1 MASAAMPARLCEGMQ
16 QALLFQWGVSTLY
29 GWGII
34 GLNLLR
40 HWQAATGMPVY
51 CGGKIHL
58 DSLGGMDPLAL
69 RALMPTLIENS
80 DLRDRW
86 PAIFAETGRFNG
98 IVLHSLGNRLSGAT
112 RPRDGGLTGRI
123 TGAAVFFEDTIL
135 PDAAAVANEYAV
147 IIAGSSWNE
156 ERLRAA
162 GVENVAIVIQGIDPS
177 VFHPAPRSG
186 ALAGRFAVF
195 SGGKLEYRKAQ
206 DLVLLAFRAFAS
218 RHREAVLVTAWH
230 SPWPSLAVTLN
241 RNAELTPIDLDAEG
255 KVNCAAWA
263 AANGLAAEQFID
275 VGSVPNHLMARV
287 LRETDIALFPS
298 RCEGG
303 TNLVAME
310 CMASGI
316 PTIVSDNTGHRDLVA
331 TGAPY
336 ALNRQGPVTMQD
348 FGTDGWGESDVDEMV
363 ETLERVWTD
372 REEARRRGEAGV
384 AAMAGWGWSDYARR
398 LHETLAPLC
407 L

>member
-1 MASAAMPARLCEGMQ
+1 MQ
-16 QALLFQWGVSTLY
+16 QALLFQWGVSTFY

-40 HWQAATGMPVY
+40 HWRAAAGTPAY

-58 DSLGGMDPLAL
+58 DSLDGMDPLAL
-69 RALMPTLIENS
+69 RALMPALIENS

-86 PAIFAETGRFNG
+86 PTMTAETGRFNG
-98 IVLHSLGNRLSGAT
+98 VVLHSLGNRFSGAT

-123 TGAAVFFEDTIL
+123 TGAAIFFEDTIL
-135 PDAAAVANEYAV
+135 PDAATVANEYAV
-147 IIAGSSWNE
+147 IIAGSSWNAE
-156 ERLRAA
+156 ILHAA
-162 GVENVAIVIQGIDPS
+162 GIENVAIVIQGVDAS

-230 SPWPSLAVTLN
+230 SPWPNLAVTLN
-241 RNAELTPIDLDAEG
+241 RNAELTSVGFDAEG
-255 KVNCAAWA
+255 KVNVAAWA
-263 AANGLAAEQFID
+263 SANGLAEDQFID

-287 LRETDIALFPS
+287 LRETDIALLPS

-310 CMASGI
+310 CMASGV

-363 ETLERVWTD
+363 ETLERLWSD
-372 REEARRRGEAGV
+372 REEGRRRGEAGV
-384 AAMAGWGWSDYARR
+384 AATAGWGWSDYARR
-398 LHETLAPLC
+398 LHETLAPWC
-407 L
+407 P

>member
-1 MASAAMPARLCEGMQ
+1 MQ
-16 QALLFQWGVSTLY
+16 QALLFQWGVSTFY

-40 HWQAATGMPVY
+40 HWPAAAGTPAY
-51 CGGKIHL
+51 CGGKIDL
-58 DSLGGMDPLAL
+58 DSLDGMDPLAL
-69 RALMPTLIENS
+69 RALMPVLIENS

-86 PAIFAETGRFNG
+86 PTIMAETGRFNG
-98 IVLHSLGNRLSGAT
+98 VVLHSLGNRFSGAT
-112 RPRDGGLTGRI
+112 RSRDGGLSGRI
-123 TGAAVFFEDTIL
+123 TGAAIFFEDTIL
-135 PDAAAVANEYAV
+135 PDAVTVANEYAV
-147 IIAGSSWNE
+147 IIAGSNWNAE
-156 ERLRAA
+156 VLLAA
-162 GVENVAIVIQGIDPS
+162 GIQNVAIVIQGVDAS

-241 RNAELTPIDLDAEG
+241 RNAALTPIGLDAEG
-255 KVNCAAWA
+255 KVNMAAWA
-263 AANGLAAEQFID
+263 SANGLAEDQFID

-287 LRETDIALFPS
+287 LRETDIALFPN

-316 PTIVSDNTGHRDLVA
+316 PTIVSDNTGHKDLVA

-336 ALNRQGPVTMQD
+336 PLSRQSPVAMPD
-348 FGTDGWGESDVDEMV
+348 FGTDGWGESNVDEIV
-363 ETLERVWTD
+363 EALERVWSD
-372 REEARRRGEAGV
+372 GEEARRRGEAGV
-384 AAMAGWGWSDYARR
+384 AAMAGMGWSDYARR
-398 LHETLAPLC
+398 LHETLAPLHP
-407 L
+407 